1 MSLILR
7 QKCQPILNA
16 AGLQKLHVG
25 LSSNYMTLHGEC
37 GQQLL
42 VVKGIQFASKNPKV
56 GEMNYAEELFTTF
69 IEKHSKAILDFIKI
83 SEKAKKV
90 IDKNPVLDPKKYS
103 TYSTY
108 VQVRD
113 SRRSNIMSIQPDG
126 KISINK
132 QCSGVEEIVEMC
144 NEHTPV
150 VMEYFAATGETRELN
165 QQVQEA
171 RNALAKC
178 DI

>member
-7 QKCQPILNA
+7 QRCQPILDA

-25 LSSNYMTLHGEC
+25 LNGNYMTLHGEC

-42 VVKGIQFASKNPKV
+42 IVRGIQFASKNPKV
-56 GEMNYAEELFTTF
+56 GEMNYAEELFAAF
-69 IEKHSKAILDFIKI
+69 IEKHSKAVLDFIKI
-83 SEKAKKV
+83 SEKTKKV
-90 IDKNPVLDPKKYS
+90 IDKNPVLDSNSYCV
-103 TYSTY
+103 YSTY

-113 SRRSNIMSIQPDG
+113 SRRSNIMSIRPDG

-132 QCSGVEEIVEMC
+132 QCSGVEEIVDMC
-144 NEHTPV
+144 NKHIPI
-150 VMEYFAATGETRELN
+150 VMDYFAATEETRDLN
-165 QQVQEA
+165 LQVQEA

>member
-7 QKCQPILNA
+7 QKCQPILDA

-25 LSSNYMTLHGEC
+25 LSSNYMSLHGEC

-42 VVKGIQFASKNPKV
+42 MVRGIQFASKNPKV
-56 GEMNYAEELFTTF
+56 GEMNYAEELFAAF

-83 SEKAKKV
+83 SEKVKEV
-90 IDKNPVLDPKKYS
+90 TDKNPKLPNPKYFVNNG
-103 TYSTY
+103 Y
-108 VQVRD
+108 VQVRKNG
-113 SRRSNIMSIQPDG
+113 SNTMTIYADG
-126 KISINK
+126 RFSTHQTFKGI
-132 QCSGVEEIVEMC
+132 EELVDFY
-144 NEHTPV
+144 NEHTPI
-150 VMEYFAATGETRELN
+150 VMKYFATTEETRELN